1 MYRLLVSHAS
11 VLEWRRHSVAA
22 IGKLQHLYTC
32 IINAQE
38 TDGVERWLNREVES
52 PAAPAI
58 GKVITD
64 ARLSSE
70 DWASLIRFL
79 TAQDVRTPA
88 RLMDILEYGRR
99 PETQQSTQE

>member
-11 VLEWRRHSVAA
+11 VPEWRRHSVAA
-22 IGKLQHLYTC
+22 IGKLQHLYTR
-32 IINAQE
+32 IINDQE
-38 TDGVERWLNREVES
+38 TDGVERWLNRNFES

-70 DWASLIRFL
+70 DWACLI
-79 TAQDVRTPA
+79 
-88 RLMDILEYGRR
+88 
-99 PETQQSTQE
+99 